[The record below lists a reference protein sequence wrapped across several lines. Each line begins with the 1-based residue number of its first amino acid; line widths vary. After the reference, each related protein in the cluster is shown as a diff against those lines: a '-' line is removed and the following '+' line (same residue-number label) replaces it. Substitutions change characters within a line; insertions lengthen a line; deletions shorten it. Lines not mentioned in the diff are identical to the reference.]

1 MIWGL
6 FFLITALAAA
16 YLIAPFLVR
25 APAAAPEG
33 LDEARA
39 QRAAVDADAAQGRL
53 SPQAATEARDA
64 IDRRI
69 LAMLDAPVATASGAR
84 LKSLVL
90 GLVPAVL
97 LIGGVGIYLRVGTP
111 NFEPISF
118 AEYQAQQAAEMPD
131 SLDALVIELEARLAA
146 DPNPP
151 ADGYVLLAR
160 SYFRLGQVE
169 AGLAAY
175 DRAIAL
181 SEGAEAIVSERDRVI
196 ELLQNRAA
204 APQIDAEA
212 RARIEA
218 MSADEQA
225 AMIANMVDGL
235 AMRLEQDPNDIEGWM
250 RLIRA
255 RAVMGEVGQAR
266 RDLAAAHAVFTPDT
280 DQGRVLTA
288 LAADLLPQ
296 E

>member
-1 MIWGL
+1 MIWVL
-6 FFLITALAAA
+6 FILVTALAAA

-25 APAAAPEG
+25 DPAAAPEG

-39 QRAAVDADAAQGRL
+39 QRAAVDAEAAQGRL

-69 LAMLDAPVATASGAR
+69 LALLDAPVSTASGAR
-84 LKSLVL
+84 LKSLAL

-97 LIGGVGIYLRVGTP
+97 LVGGVGIYLRVGTP
-111 NFEPISF
+111 DFEPISF
-118 AEYQAQQAAEMPD
+118 ADYQAQQAAELPD
-131 SLDALVIELEARLAA
+131 SLDGLVVELEARLSA

-181 SEGAEAIVSERDRVI
+181 SDGAAVIVAERDRVVEI
-196 ELLQNRAA
+196 LQTRSA
-204 APQIDAEA
+204 APPIDAEA
-212 RARIEA
+212 RDRIAA
-218 MSADEQA
+218 MSQEEQA
-225 AMIANMVDGL
+225 VMIGNMVEGL
-235 AMRLEQDPNDIEGWM
+235 AARLEQDPTDFAGWM

-255 RAVMGEVGQAR
+255 RAVLGDVAQARQDLATAQTVFTLDTEQGQA
-266 RDLAAAHAVFTPDT
+266 LS
-280 DQGRVLTA
+280 A
-288 LAADLLPQ
+288 LAADLLPP

>member
-1 MIWGL
+1 MIWVL

-16 YLIAPFLVR
+16 YLIAPFLAR
-25 APAAAPEG
+25 DPAAAPEG
-33 LDEARA
+33 LQEARA

-69 LAMLDAPVATASGAR
+69 LALLDAPVSTVSDAR
-84 LKSLVL
+84 LKTLAL

-97 LIGGVGIYLRVGTP
+97 LIGGVGIYLRVGAP
-111 NFEPISF
+111 DFEPVSF
-118 AEYQAQQAAEMPD
+118 AEHQAQQAANLPD
-131 SLDALVIELEARLAA
+131 SLDALVIELNARLSA

-181 SEGAEAIVSERDRVI
+181 SDGAEAIVTERDRVVEI
-196 ELLQNRAA
+196 LQTRAA
-204 APQIDAEA
+204 APPIDAEA
-212 RARIEA
+212 RDRIAA
-218 MSADEQA
+218 MSPDEQA
-225 AMIANMVDGL
+225 AMIRNMVDGL
-235 AMRLEQDPNDIEGWM
+235 AVRLEQDPSDFSGWM

-255 RAVMGEVGQAR
+255 RAVLGDIAQAREDLATALTVFAADTDEGQA
-266 RDLAAAHAVFTPDT
+266 L
-280 DQGRVLTA
+280 LA
-288 LAADLLPQ
+288 LATDLLPP